1 MSRKNLVAPDVGCP
15 PLLIRQVRIPTA
27 SVLTLNATPFLL
39 VPGPGGLTQ
48 ATYTTAIA
56 AGPMQKQTKALF
68 FEKAIVNVVKGS
80 GAGTAYDN
88 GGDGLRVQYQGG
100 GTAVSFVFTDP
111 LNAAT
116 AGTIFVLN
124 RCGTDL
130 STEAAPASLTPN
142 KGLELTNV
150 TAEVTTGTHDLIVT
164 TFYRIIEL
172 KGT

>member
-1 MSRKNLVAPDVGCP
+1 
-15 PLLIRQVRIPTA
+15 VRIPTA
-27 SVLTLNATPFLL
+27 DVLTLNATPFLL
-39 VPGPGGLTQ
+39 VPAPGGFDQ
-48 ATYTTAIA
+48 ATYGTAIVLDIE
-56 AGPMQKQTKALF
+56 QTNNKALL

-80 GAGTAYDN
+80 GAGTAYDAS
-88 GGDGLRVQYQGG
+88 GDGLRVQYAGG

-124 RCGTDL
+124 RCGTE
-130 STEAAPASLTPN
+130 TATQTVPASLTPN

-150 TAEVTTGTHDLIVT
+150 TAELTTGTHDLIVT

-172 KGT
+172 KGS